1 MGCTSSVPREERK
14 LSGASTA
21 STSAPCSQAVLDLL
35 GPTLQTKQ
43 GLQPTEQVLGGKTIG
58 LYFSA
63 HWCPPCR
70 GFTPQLAKA
79 YTKDLQKK
87 GLEIVFVSSD
97 KDDKEFQSYFQS
109 MPWSALPFAD
119 RARKAA
125 LSKRFKVE
133 GIPTLVL
140 LDAEG
145 QLITSDARAEVA
157 KDPRGANFPWKP
169 KSLAELLDT
178 PLEGPSGRVD
188 MKDLDG
194 NVIGLYFSAHWCPP
208 CRAFTPQLAEQYK
221 KIKAAGLPFEIVFA
235 SSDQNEKQFREYFKE
250 MPWLA
255 LPFKDRERKEALS
268 SHFGV
273 RGIPTLVLLDTD
285 RSVLTTNGRAA
296 VFRDLAEFPWAPKP
310 LKTLEEDAGSLNDA
324 LSVVVLMDGCGT
336 PKQAQVKAQL
346 EPLAAELQA
355 QAKAAK
361 TDPEALVFVA
371 CDPEGPAERVR
382 QLCKLPLNAKGLEP
396 QVVVLDIPDQGGF
409 YLPETEVTTE
419 GLRAMLGDL
428 KAGKFARKQLG

>member
-1 MGCTSSVPREERK
+1 MGCASSAPREERK

-21 STSAPCSQAVLDLL
+21 STSAPLAPAVLDLL
-35 GPTLQTKQ
+35 GPTLQTRQ
-43 GLQPTEQVLGGKTIG
+43 GEQPTEHVLGGKTIG

-79 YTKDLQKK
+79 YTKDLKKK

-97 KDDKEFQSYFQS
+97 KDDQEFQSYFAS

-119 RARKAA
+119 RARKTA
-125 LSKRFKVE
+125 LSTQFKVE

-145 QLITSDARAEVA
+145 QLITADARASVSQ
-157 KDPRGANFPWKP
+157 DPRGTNFPWKP
-169 KSLAELLDT
+169 KTLHELLDT
-178 PLEGPSGRVD
+178 PLEGPRGRVD

-194 NVIGLYFSAHWCPP
+194 KVIGIYFSAHWCPP
-208 CRAFTPQLAEQYK
+208 CRGFTPQLAEQYK

-235 SSDQNEKQFREYFKE
+235 SSDQNEKAFREYFQE

-255 LPFKDRERKEALS
+255 LPFADRARKEALS

-273 RGIPTLVLLDTD
+273 RGIPTLVLLDVD
-285 RSVLTTNGRAA
+285 RSVLTTSGRAA
-296 VFRDLAEFPWAPKP
+296 VFRDLAEVPWAPRP
-310 LKTLEEDAGSLNDA
+310 VRDLEEDAGA
-324 LSVVVLMDGCGT
+324 LSDHRALVVLCDGCT
-336 PKQAQVKAQL
+336 PEAQERCRAQL
-346 EPLAAELQA
+346 EPLAVELNA

-361 TDPEALVFVA
+361 ADPECLVFLA
-371 CDPEGPAERVR
+371 TQSAGPAQQIR
-382 QLCKLPLNAKGLEP
+382 QLCRLDASAEP
-396 QVVVLDIPDQGGF
+396 QVVVFDIPDRGF

-419 GLRAMLGDL
+419 GLRAMLGDV
-428 KAGKFARKQLG
+428 KAGRLAKKQLGGS